1 MITNR
6 NLKRSGFL
14 RLSFSRDHMYI
25 ISRVFTFFLSLV
37 FALIY
42 SKNLGLEARGLLTF
56 FMVGNLIFSVLLIS
70 GFSLS
75 LRNSSSTSNL
85 DARLGS
91 YLSYSFLVSF
101 TTPILVFISRAIYDK
116 IYQTALPNNLLLTI
130 TIYCFLATLMFAL
143 HDALLLIDSLKLI
156 SLLDFSIVVIQIT
169 TYFFLLT
176 IGETSG
182 FVSVML
188 SISFSYSVAIFSILF
203 LLAYV
208 YRPRFK
214 ISKSLWGEFLKSGKS
229 LTFSIIVSGLMD
241 RLDKIYL
248 GLQSATA
255 DLGRYSTNQSL
266 VSWSRAVPEAMTK
279 ISTLRRKSFFII
291 GRANLSS
298 LILLFTTAM
307 LLSYFL
313 QRTVLLYLGPAWT
326 VSLPILFGLVFIEF
340 FRGLVQLGTNDLI
353 RFRKY
358 KNLRF
363 IAGIQ
368 LLLLFTLQPWAISAH
383 GVSGAIF
390 SILLIYFVS
399 GALVWRVS
407 RSNSFG

>member
-1 MITNR
+1 MITYK
-6 NLKRSGFL
+6 NLKRSEFL
-14 RLSFSRDHMYI
+14 RLSFSRDQIYI
-25 ISRVFTFFLSLV
+25 VSRVFTLLLSLV

-56 FMVGNLIFSVLLIS
+56 FMVGNLIFSILLIS

-75 LRNSSSTSNL
+75 LRNTSSTSNL

-91 YLSYSFLVSF
+91 YLTYSFLVSF

-130 TIYCFLATLMFAL
+130 AIYCFFATLMFAL

-156 SLLDFSIVVIQIT
+156 SLLDLCIVLIQIA
-169 TYFFLLT
+169 TYFFLIT

-188 SISFSYSVAIFSILF
+188 SISFSYSVAIFSILC

-208 YRPRFK
+208 YKPRFR
-214 ISKSLWGEFLKSGKS
+214 ISKSLWGAFLKSGKS
-229 LTFSIIVSGLMD
+229 LTFSIIVSGLTD

-248 GLQSATA
+248 GLQSTPA

-266 VSWSRAVPEAMTK
+266 MTWSRALPEAMTK
-279 ISTLRRKSFFII
+279 ISTLRRRSFFII
-291 GRANLSS
+291 GRAKLSS
-298 LILLFTTAM
+298 LILIFTTAL

-313 QRTVLLYLGPAWT
+313 QRTVLLYLGPTWS
-326 VSLPILFGLVFIEF
+326 VSLPILLGLVFIEF

-353 RFRKY
+353 RFEKY
-358 KNLRF
+358 KDLRF
-363 IAGIQ
+363 ISGVQ
-368 LLLLFTLQPWAISAH
+368 LLLLLTLQPWAISAH
-383 GVSGAIF
+383 GVIGAIF
-390 SILLIYFVS
+390 SVLLIYFVS